1 MIKRIIPALLALAA
15 LAARSPA
22 QDYSFSLPRHTSW
35 LVINSAGQADLY
47 YELTFI
53 CQPGAHPIDIVD
65 IGMPNGSYQLDGAM
79 ARIGQAELP
88 DIRVSEYVKPHG
100 VEVHLGDKT
109 IMPGDSATLSF
120 SIRLGQ
126 VLGAD
131 TRDREY
137 AAVVFSPTWYGSKY
151 VSGSTRLEFNLVFPP
166 GVGPQEPRYHRDKFT
181 ESWLDTLEN
190 TVVYRWVLESARPDK
205 QYTFG
210 ASFPA
215 RHVPAGSVQRQ
226 PPFWQRVLGGLA
238 RLVWGIFR
246 FFLGSMFFWIFG
258 LIVFLAIRQNRTRRM
273 KYLPPEVSVEG
284 VGIKR
289 GLTAPQAGVI
299 LEMPLDKVLSMV
311 LFGLVKKEAVEV
323 VEREPKLRIKVTRAE
338 AAVHPYEKDFLAALD
353 QDGRPVEAK
362 LRETTI
368 KLINEVNQKM
378 KGFSRQ
384 ETAAYYRGIIAQAW
398 RQVQEAG
405 TPELKSQPLEEQF
418 DWLMMDGDY
427 RNRMQQHYGTGD
439 ILLPRWWGRSG
450 YGYRTGGGGTTSKT
464 SGGTGVQMPRLPG
477 ADFANKV
484 TTGLESMSAGLVGK
498 LESFTGGVTAKTN
511 PIPVSSGGR
520 SSGGGSCACACA
532 CAGCACACAGGG
544 R

>member
-35 LVINSAGQADLY
+35 LVLNSAGQADLY

-53 CQPGAHPIDIVD
+53 CEPGAHPIDIVD

-79 ARIGQAELP
+79 ARIGQSELQ
-88 DIRVSEYVKPHG
+88 DIRASEYVKPHG
-100 VEVHLGDKT
+100 VEVHLGGQT

-131 TRDREY
+131 ARDREY
-137 AAVVFSPTWYGSKY
+137 ASVVFSPTWYGAKY
-151 VSGSTRLEFNLVFPP
+151 VNGSTRLEFNLVFPP
-166 GVGPQEPRYHRDKFT
+166 GVGAQESRYHREKFT

-190 TVVYRWVLESARPDK
+190 TVVYRWVLEAARPDK

-215 RHVPAGSVQRQ
+215 RYVPSGSVQRQ
-226 PPFWQRVLGGLA
+226 PSPWQRAVGGLA

-246 FFLGSMFFWIFG
+246 FFMGSLFFWIFG
-258 LIVFLAIRQNRTRRM
+258 LIVFLGIRQNRTRRM

-284 VGIKR
+284 TGIKR
-289 GLTAPQAGVI
+289 GLTAPQAGII

-323 VEREPKLRIKVTRAE
+323 LEREPQLKIKITNAA
-338 AAVHPYEKDFLAALD
+338 AAVHPYEKSFLEAWDKSGLPDRVRLPEAA
-353 QDGRPVEAK
+353 
-362 LRETTI
+362 I
-368 KLINEVNQKM
+368 KLINEVNEKM

-384 ETAAYYRGIIAQAW
+384 DTAAHYRGIIAQAW
-398 RQVQEAG
+398 RQVQGAG
-405 TPELKSQPLEEQF
+405 TPELKSQPLEDQF

-427 RNRMQQHYGTGD
+427 RNRMQQHYGAGD
-439 ILLPRWWGRSG
+439 ILIPRWWGRSG
-450 YGYRTGGGGTTSKT
+450 YGYRTGGGGTTT
-464 SGGTGVQMPRLPG
+464 GRAGGGLEMPKLPG

-484 TTGLESMSAGLVGK
+484 TTGLESVSAGLVGK

-511 PIPVSSGGR
+511 PIPASSGGR